1 MFNRILCAVDGSDH
15 ARKAE
20 RLAVDLAKA
29 SGATLIFFHGM
40 LVTASADELGRFA
53 RIEGLGERVEPV
65 VNRLRAVEGRLEY
78 GYEEP
83 PQGTRVYAEIGQRIL
98 DEAKLDAEEAGVTSV
113 ETILAEGD
121 PANRILQAVEERG
134 VDCVIMGSRGLSDV
148 RAMILG
154 SVSHKVMNHAP
165 CTAIAVK

>member
-1 MFNRILCAVDGSDH
+1 
-15 ARKAE
+15 
-20 RLAVDLAKA
+20 
-29 SGATLIFFHGM
+29 
-40 LVTASADELGRFA
+40 
-53 RIEGLGERVEPV
+53 VEPV